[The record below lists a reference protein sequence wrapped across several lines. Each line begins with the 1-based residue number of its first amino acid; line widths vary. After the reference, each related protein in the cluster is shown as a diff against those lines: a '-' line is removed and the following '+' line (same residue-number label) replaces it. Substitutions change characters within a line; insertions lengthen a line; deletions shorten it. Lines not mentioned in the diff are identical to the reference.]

1 MAVRLRC
8 LLVWLF
14 IAPLASGAGV
24 AHVTLGLVA
33 PPTEPDATSL
43 LHGAQLAVADAN
55 AAGFSQVDLA
65 VQSTNGQWGTVGND
79 AVALAVDRSVD
90 AIVAPADGAA
100 CHLILQVSGR
110 TQVPVAC
117 VCSDSSVTETGVT
130 WAVRVVP
137 RTDQAVEAIMAAT
150 RQSNGSPLSWCAV
163 VPEGRPGRM
172 VRRDLERAIRHANA
186 RMVSIIE
193 TGEPKQ
199 DAVALTRAIVSAK
212 PGGVLIWLPPSDAGS
227 LAAALRTAGYAGR
240 LAGPGPLDSP
250 EFLAAAGP
258 AANGTL
264 VAEFSLDADHRARAE
279 QFGMRYRSRFG
290 CAPDFSAAAAYDAAG
305 LLIQLLRQAGNGD
318 SLSQFPVSVAAD
330 GVTGVMDF
338 DKLGNRTDALAVL
351 TCQDGRFVPF
361 STNPP

>member
-1 MAVRLRC
+1 
-8 LLVWLF
+8 
-14 IAPLASGAGV
+14 
-24 AHVTLGLVA
+24 
-33 PPTEPDATSL
+33 
-43 LHGAQLAVADAN
+43 
-55 AAGFSQVDLA
+55 
-65 VQSTNGQWGTVGND
+65 
-79 AVALAVDRSVD
+79 
-90 AIVAPADGAA
+90 
-100 CHLILQVSGR
+100 
-110 TQVPVAC
+110 
-117 VCSDSSVTETGVT
+117 
-130 WAVRVVP
+130 
-137 RTDQAVEAIMAAT
+137 
-150 RQSNGSPLSWCAV
+150 LSWCAV